1 MPQYWVVGAMWGGHE
16 DQSDVFL
23 RRGYWFLGYDDQ
35 DQPDQ
40 AVRRDQIQPGD
51 RIAIKRM
58 LGQGSPNIEIRA
70 IGIVREID
78 PDDKRVYVDW
88 ALDLRNENRI
98 VSSKGCYKSVH
109 GPFPSDEPW
118 TNEVFR
124 I

>member
-1 MPQYWVVGAMWGGHE
+1 MAQYWVVGAMWGGRD
-16 DQSDVFL
+16 DQSDLFL
-23 RRGYWFLGYDDQ
+23 RRGYWFLGWDDT

-40 AVRRDQIQPGD
+40 ARHRDQIEPED

-70 IGIVREID
+70 IGIVKEID
-78 PDDKRVYVDW
+78 PQDKRVYVDW
-88 ALDLRNENRI
+88 VLRDMKRI
-98 VSSKGCYKSVH
+98 VASKGCYKSIH
-109 GPFPSDEPW
+109 GPFPADDAW

>member
-1 MPQYWVVGAMWGGHE
+1 MPQYWVVGAMWGGHD
-16 DQSDVFL
+16 DQSDFFL
-23 RRGYWFLGYDDQ
+23 RRGYWYLGWDDE

-40 AVRRDQIQPGD
+40 ARRRDQIQPHD

-70 IGIVREID
+70 IGIVKEID
-78 PDDKRVYVDW
+78 HDEKRVYIDW
-88 ALDLRNENRI
+88 IMRDMNR
-98 VSSKGCYKSVH
+98 VVPSKGCYKSIH
-109 GPFPSDEPW
+109 GPFPPDDAW

>member
-1 MPQYWVVGAMWGGHE
+1 MPKYWIVGAMWEGLD

-23 RRGYWFLGYDDQ
+23 RRGYWFLGWDDAE
-35 DQPDQ
+35 QPDQ
-40 AVRRDQIQPGD
+40 AGRRDQIRPDD

-58 LGQGSPNIEIRA
+58 LGQGEPNIEIRA

-78 PDDKRVYVDW
+78 QQD
-88 ALDLRNENRI
+88 NRI
-98 VSSKGCYKSVH
+98 YVNWVLRDMNRVVPSQGCYASIH
-109 GPFPSDEPW
+109 GPFPPGDAW